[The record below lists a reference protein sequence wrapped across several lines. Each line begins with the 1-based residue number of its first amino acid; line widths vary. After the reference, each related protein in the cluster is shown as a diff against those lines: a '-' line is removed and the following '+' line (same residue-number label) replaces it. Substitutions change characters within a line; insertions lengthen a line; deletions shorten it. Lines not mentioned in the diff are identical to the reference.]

1 MNKADLPVAVLDSG
15 IGGVTVLRELVK
27 LMPEENFIYLAD
39 SANAPY
45 GTKSTELVREIT
57 LKNVEALFDEGI
69 KAVVIACNTATGAA
83 AKILRETYDLP
94 VVGIEP
100 AIKMAADLCDRPSVL
115 VMATPLTLKQEKFID
130 LKNRFENSED
140 MTLLPCAGLVELIE
154 EGHTDDGVLDGFL
167 ERLFEPLG
175 DKKFDA
181 AVLGCTH
188 YPLAAAG
195 ISKRLPGVRLFDG
208 SAGVARQ
215 TKRRLESEGLKRPE
229 GLTGTV
235 EIRNSLSDEEI
246 NRTVRKY
253 LYT

>member
-1 MNKADLPVAVLDSG
+1 MEKILCQVCGSEEMTAENG
-15 IGGVTVLRELVK
+15 IFRCKYCKTAHITKTDVQQSLLYTAEREL
-27 LMPEENFIYLAD
+27 D
-39 SANAPY
+39 
-45 GTKSTELVREIT
+45 
-57 LKNVEALFDEGI
+57 
-69 KAVVIACNTATGAA
+69 
-83 AKILRETYDLP
+83 ILH
-94 VVGIEP
+94 
-100 AIKMAADLCDRPSVL
+100 
-115 VMATPLTLKQEKFID
+115 
-130 LKNRFENSED
+130 FENAED

-246 NRTVRKY
+246 NRTVKKY